1 MKKSLRFVLAVVVAG
16 GASLASAQ
24 IRSFGGDLSS
34 SAGFGSSS
42 PLGLNSYGGGLAGAA
57 GLGTTGPLSSSPNPS
72 AVSSMPS
79 FDAATSPSLGSYRNG
94 MGLGYAAP
102 SPLRPGAVG
111 AMPELSPT
119 THYPLVN
126 CYAGACF
133 GTDGTQYARGAGNV
147 LFGSNGKVCQTT
159 APGAPLVCN

>member
-1 MKKSLRFVLAVVVAG
+1 MRKSLGFVLAVVVAG
-16 GASLASAQ
+16 VASLASAQ
-24 IRSFGGDLSS
+24 LRPFGSDLSG
-34 SAGFGSSS
+34 SAGFGSPP
-42 PLGLNSYGGGLAGAA
+42 PLGLNSYGGGLAGSA
-57 GLGTTGPLSSSPNPS
+57 GLGATGPLLSSPNPS
-72 AVSSMPS
+72 AVSSIPN
-79 FDAATSPSLGSYRNG
+79 FNAATSPSLGSYGNG

-111 AMPELSPT
+111 ALPDVSPT

-126 CYAGACF
+126 CYAGTCF
-133 GTDGTQYARGAGNV
+133 GADGTQYARGAGNV